1 MSGPDL
7 HTQKL
12 LEDIHT
18 SASRILDRLHNETRE
33 DFLSA
38 GGIDEQDIVARRLTI
53 IGEAAAALLKKHP
66 DFCEQNQTIP
76 LRQARG
82 MRNALVHDYDG
93 IKWDIVWDTVQE
105 ELPRLVSSI
114 APFLTKKP

>member
-1 MSGPDL
+1 MSGL
-7 HTQKL
+7 ALSIQKL

-18 SASRILDRLHNETRE
+18 SAERIIDRLQKETRE
-33 DFLSA
+33 GFLSA
-38 GGIDEQDIVARRLTI
+38 GGMDAQDIVARRLTI

-66 DFCEQNQTIP
+66 DFCEQNPTIP

-93 IKWDIVWDTVQE
+93 IKWDIVWDTAQE
-105 ELPRLVSSI
+105 ELPRLVDFI
-114 APFLTKKP
+114 APFLSKKP

>member
-1 MSGPDL
+1 MSGPDPYAE
-7 HTQKL
+7 KL
-12 LEDIHT
+12 LEDIYT
-18 SASRILDRLHNETRE
+18 SANRILDRLRDTTRE
-33 DFLSA
+33 DFLSS
-38 GGIDEQDIVARRLTI
+38 GGMDLQDIVARRLAI

-66 DFCEQNQTIP
+66 DFCEQNPAIP

-93 IKWDIVWDTVQE
+93 IKWDIVWDTAQE
-105 ELPRLVSSI
+105 ELPRLVNSI